1 MKRRNADH
9 TNTRVAKPRR
19 SLAIAGVAAAMT
31 AGSVSLAST
40 AWASTAYSPVAS
52 DLAYLVRL
60 ERTAEPTSAARFRL
74 TEEIDRLVWTT
85 PSTPS

>member
-1 MKRRNADH
+1 MERRNADH
-9 TNTRVAKPRR
+9 TNSRVARPRR
-19 SLAIAGVAAAMT
+19 SLAIAAVAAATT

-40 AWASTAYSPVAS
+40 AWASAPCPPVAS

-74 TEEIDRLVWTT
+74 NEEIDRLVWTT
-85 PSTPS
+85 PSTPR